1 MKRKNVIIM
10 GAAGRDFH
18 NFNVVFRDNPDYR
31 VMAFTAA
38 QIPFIADRRYP
49 PSLAGRL
56 YPKGIPVIL
65 ESELELLIV
74 KYRISEVV
82 FAYSDVSYLE
92 LMHKASIVL
101 GQGADFRLLGP
112 DSTMLKSRRP
122 VIAVC
127 AVRTGCGKSQMTR
140 YLCSVLKGNGVK
152 PVVVRH
158 PMPYGT
164 LAEQAIER
172 FAHYEDLS
180 LYNCTIEERE
190 EYEPLIRQ
198 GSVIYAGIDYQRILR
213 AAEREGDVIIW
224 DGGNNDFPFFRP
236 DLAITITDPLR
247 SGDESSYFP
256 GEVNLRRGDII
267 VINKVNAA
275 TKEKVSDLEKTVRS
289 INTAAQVVR
298 TISRITVNGAE
309 EIAGKSVLVI
319 EDGPTITH
327 GRMAGGA
334 GLAAAM
340 EFRAGNVVDPRPYA
354 IGSISA
360 IFRNYPHI
368 GPVLPAMGYA
378 PDQVKELRMSI
389 ESTPCDMILSATPID
404 IGRIMTFTKPVKR
417 VYYDIEEEVGSPLEE
432 IVTQFLARIAPRSQ
446 AQEKPLQ

>member
-18 NFNVVFRDNPDYR
+18 NFNVVFRDNPAFR
-31 VMAFTAA
+31 VKAFTAA
-38 QIPFIADRRYP
+38 QIPYIAGRRYP
-49 PSLAGRL
+49 PSLAGKL
-56 YPKGIPVIL
+56 YPAGIPVIP
-65 ESELELLIV
+65 EAELELLIG
-74 KYRISEVV
+74 KCRINEVV
-82 FAYSDVSYLE
+82 FAYSDVSYLD
-92 LMHKASIVL
+92 LMHKASLVL
-101 GQGADFRLLGP
+101 ARGADFRLLGP

-140 YLCSVLKGNGVK
+140 YLCAVLKGRGVK

-158 PMPYGT
+158 PMPYGK
-164 LAEQAIER
+164 LAEQAVER
-172 FAHYEDLS
+172 FAHFEDLA

-198 GSVIYAGIDYQRILR
+198 GSVVFAGIDYQRILR

-224 DGGNNDFPFFRP
+224 DGGNNDFPFFHP

-247 SGDESSYFP
+247 PGDETSYFP
-256 GEVNLRRGDII
+256 GEVNLRRGDVV
-267 VINKVNAA
+267 VINKINAA
-275 TKEKVSDLEKTVRS
+275 AIEKVHDLEETVRS
-289 INTAAQVVR
+289 INPAAQIIR
-298 TISRITVNGAE
+298 TGSRIKVNGAA

-340 EFRAGNVVDPRPYA
+340 EFHAGSVVDPRPYA
-354 IGSISA
+354 FGSIA
-360 IFRNYPHI
+360 AVFRSYPHI
-368 GPVLPAMGYA
+368 GTVLPAMGYG
-378 PDQVKELRMSI
+378 PEQVRELKLSI
-389 ESTPCDMILSATPID
+389 ESTPCDMIISATPID
-404 IGRIMTFTKPVKR
+404 ICRIMTLTKPVKR
-417 VYYDIEEEVGSPLEE
+417 VFYDIEEEEGSPLEE
-432 IVTQFLARIAPRSQ
+432 IISQFLARIRT
-446 AQEKPLQ
+446 